1 MSSKNVH
8 EAAQYLRVSVSF
20 LNTCR
25 SRGDGPVYYKLGR
38 IIRYETADLDLY
50 RQSRRRR
57 STSEYSREAAA
68 A

>member
-1 MSSKNVH
+1 MSSKNVQ

-25 SRGDGPVYYKLGR
+25 SRGDGPDYYKLGR
-38 IIRYETADLDLY
+38 IVRYEAADLEAWKE
-50 RQSRRRR
+50 SRRRR
-57 STSEYSREAAA
+57 PTSEYNREAAA